1 MGSAAVR
8 CTQGRWAGRRG
19 GAFSNDLR
27 AHMNFAQCAT
37 LYPCVYGPRKK
48 HRCVRKHP
56 VQGRAEVLQRA
67 VPIAIPNA
75 TPWYCLSPPRR
86 AATGGRMD
94 AISNFAARYARSREE
109 EMSIDEYLAECKRDP
124 MAYAT
129 AAQRM
134 LAAIGEPEMV
144 DTRNDPRLSRLF
156 ANKVIKHYPTFAE
169 FYGMEDSIEQV
180 VSFFRH
186 AAQGLEE
193 RKQILYLLGPV
204 GGGKSSIAERL
215 KYLMQKVPF
224 YALKGSPV
232 NESPLGLFDAVED
245 GPVLEEQFGIPRRY
259 LQRVLSP
266 WAVKRLEEYGG
277 DIRQFKVVKRY
288 PSILKQVGI
297 AKTEPGDENNQDI
310 SSLVGKVDIRKLESF
325 AQDDTDAYS
334 YSGGLCLA
342 NQGLLEFVEMFKAPI
357 KVLHPLLTAT
367 QEGNYKGTEG
377 FGAIPFDGVV
387 LAHSNESEWK
397 AFRNN
402 KNNEAFLDRI
412 YIVKV
417 PYCLRVSE
425 ETRIYEKLIRESSL
439 GAAKCAPGTLKM
451 MAQFSILTRL
461 KEPENSSIF
470 SKMLVYDGE
479 SLKDTDP
486 RAKSYQ
492 EYRDYAGVDEGMNG
506 VSTRFAFKILSKV
519 FNFDSAEVA
528 ANPVHLMYV
537 LEQQIE
543 REQFPAEL
551 ETKYT
556 SYIKEYLS
564 PRYAEFIGKEIQT
577 AYLESYSEY
586 GQNIF
591 DRYVTYADYWI
602 QDNEYRDTDTG
613 EVFDRGALNAELE
626 KIEKPAGIANPKDFR
641 NEIVNFVL
649 RARANNQGKN
659 PSWTSYEKLRLVI
672 EKKMFSNTEELL
684 PVISFNAKASAEDAR
699 KHEDFVT
706 RMVDKGYTPKQVR
719 LLCEWYLRVRKS
731 S

>member
-1 MGSAAVR
+1 
-8 CTQGRWAGRRG
+8 
-19 GAFSNDLR
+19 
-27 AHMNFAQCAT
+27 
-37 LYPCVYGPRKK
+37 
-48 HRCVRKHP
+48 
-56 VQGRAEVLQRA
+56 
-67 VPIAIPNA
+67 
-75 TPWYCLSPPRR
+75 
-86 AATGGRMD
+86 MD
-94 AISNFAARYARSREE
+94 VISNSAARYARMREE
-109 EMSIDEYLAECKRDP
+109 EMSLDDYLALCQRDP
-124 MAYAT
+124 MAYAS

-156 ANKVIKHYPTFAE
+156 ANKVIRRYPAFTE
-169 FYGMEDSIEQV
+169 FYGMEDAIEQV

-215 KYLMQKVPF
+215 KHLMQKVPF
-224 YALKGSPV
+224 YALKDSPV

-245 GPVLEEQFGIPRRY
+245 GPVLEEQFGIPRRS
-259 LQRVLSP
+259 LQHVLSP
-266 WAVKRLEEYGG
+266 WAVKRLDEFNG
-277 DIRQFKVVKRY
+277 DIRQFRVVKRY
-288 PSILKQVGI
+288 PSILKQVAI

-310 SSLVGKVDIRKLESF
+310 SSLVGKVDIRKLENF

-367 QEGNYKGTEG
+367 QESNYKGTEG
-377 FGAIPFDGVV
+377 FGAIPFEGMV

-425 ETRIYEKLIRESSL
+425 EVRIYEKLIRESSL
-439 GAAKCAPGTLKM
+439 AHAVCAPGTLKM
-451 MAQFSILTRL
+451 MAQFSVLTRL

-470 SKMLVYDGE
+470 SKMQVYDGE

-486 RAKSYQ
+486 RAKSHQ
-492 EYRDYAGVDEGMNG
+492 EYRDYAGVDEGMEG
-506 VSTRFAFKILSKV
+506 ISTRFAFKILAKV
-519 FNFDSAEVA
+519 FNYDSTEVA

-543 REQFPAEL
+543 REQFPNDL
-551 ETKYT
+551 ETKYIG
-556 SYIKEYLS
+556 YVKEYLS
-564 PRYAEFIGKEIQT
+564 QRYAEFIGKEIQT

-602 QDNEYRDTDTG
+602 QDSEYRDTDTG

-659 PSWTSYEKLRLVI
+659 PSWTSYEKLRAVI

-706 RMVDKGYTPKQVR
+706 RMESKGYTPKQVR